1 MAKTGLF
8 GFGYINEGIF
18 YGKLGDLLGR
28 DVTAQDKQHIHH
40 FVQQELDRGCV
51 EYYTCDKQGG
61 IAVSRTAPQSAHE
74 IVAKAVSIGLTDNKG
89 QEILAYVCQHPGQK
103 WSAIYVGARPMVY
116 GILSAYHIGYLN
128 FKNFREANDFI
139 CAIHEVLL
147 PGEQWGF
154 PRSEENPA
162 LIRRCTRYQILESY
176 LRHTFS
182 KLMLEYNDK
191 NSDNYGK
198 IVFSQD
204 GKYCY
209 FNTGLLTKYAQD
221 LYLTGEV
228 HSLREDGIFTC
239 NNPRFVDSKIEL
251 VKHYGFAQRDID
263 PGPGMASFYRSVS
276 EIVYDPSITIDFTES
291 KLEHII
297 DDGIRRNRFPKKYTV
312 SQTGKP
318 IPPWSLAQMLNNAI
332 KISCMMAQRN
342 YKYVIPQYRPAGVEY
357 VGGKRIRYEG
367 QIQFLMPI
375 YLSADY
381 FSPPDFALVL
391 SRRDGFYVPET
402 ILLLPWAYNNA
413 RILCKP
419 DNSWLNPSTINPDD
433 LLLEDED
440 DEDETDE
447 QNEQN
452 EPEAPEAPAESPAA
466 PAPAEKPAPAPAPI
480 EKPETAAPQAPEAP
494 AEPEPTIGGTYTFIP
509 SERTSNQGI
518 RGRIVSTG
526 ALGTI
531 SRRRLGAR
539 TLEELL
545 GKPIAVRVEGRN
557 QLGNTYQLSLA
568 DAPETPQEAPAAPTA
583 PAAPAAPVAPAVPVP
598 PPAKAPEAAPRAP
611 EAAPAPSA
619 SPEAPADPWI
629 GRTLEMRFTGTTAA
643 KALKAESDEIKG
655 TISLKRL
662 FGHKAVEFH
671 GLHAKVRVLSPN
683 TCGDSYQCEF
693 AEPVEAILAR
703 REPAKAPAQP
713 AAEKPAE
720 KAPEKP
726 EKAEKSEKPRA
737 EKPARAPR
745 AAQSSWAWADP
756 ANFFTQRPTVVEN
769 FRDLA
774 VGQRYNA
781 TVRDLVPYGAFVD
794 IGYTEGNVL
803 LHKSQI
809 LEGVTLS
816 VGDVLTVWI
825 YALDT
830 QNKKIQVTMHRPD

>member
-18 YGKLGDLLGR
+18 YGKLSDLLGR
-28 DVTAQDKQHIHH
+28 DVTAQDKQHVHH
-40 FVQQELDRGCV
+40 FVQQELDRGCI

-61 IAVSRTAPQSAHE
+61 IAVSKAAPQSTRE
-74 IVAKAVSIGLTDNKG
+74 IVAKAVSIGLTDTKG

-103 WSAIYVGARPMVY
+103 WSAVYVGARPTVY

-139 CAIHEVLL
+139 CGIHEVLL

-204 GKYCY
+204 KKYCY

-228 HSLREDGIFTC
+228 HALREDGIFTC

-357 VGGKRIRYEG
+357 VGGKRVRYEG

-419 DNSWLNPSTINPDD
+419 DNSWLNPSSINPDD
-433 LLLEDED
+433 LLLDEEDED
-440 DEDETDE
+440 GEDEGE
-447 QNEQN
+447 ERAA
-452 EPEAPEAPAESPAA
+452 EEAAPEAPAAQTPEAPAA
-466 PAPAEKPAPAPAPI
+466 PA
-480 EKPETAAPQAPEAP
+480 EAP
-494 AEPEPTIGGTYTFIP
+494 AQPAKPQAAPEQAEPTIGQTYTFIP
-509 SERTSNQGI
+509 SGRTANQGI

-557 QLGNTYQLSLA
+557 QLGNTYQLSFA
-568 DAPETPQEAPAAPTA
+568 EPDAEAPAAA
-583 PAAPAAPVAPAVPVP
+583 PAEAPAQPSQAPQVSQAAQAVQ
-598 PPAKAPEAAPRAP
+598 
-611 EAAPAPSA
+611 EAAPAPGA
-619 SPEAPADPWI
+619 EEEANDPWV
-629 GRTLEMRFTGTTAA
+629 GKTLEMRFTGTTAA

-662 FGHKAVEFH
+662 SGHKAQEFH
-671 GLHAKVRVLSPN
+671 GLRAQVRVISPN
-683 TCGDSYQCEF
+683 TCGGSYQCEL
-693 AEPVEAILAR
+693 AEPAEAILAR
-703 REPAKAPAQP
+703 REEAKPAAQAADAPAR
-713 AAEKPAE
+713 AEKPA
-720 KAPEKP
+720 KLEKP
-726 EKAEKSEKPRA
+726 ERPEKAAKP

-745 AAQSSWAWADP
+745 AARSSWAWADP
-756 ANFFTQRPTVVEN
+756 ANIFTQRPTVVEN

-794 IGYTEGNVL
+794 IGYAEGNVL

-809 LEGVTLS
+809 LEGTTLS
-816 VGDVLTVWI
+816 SGDVLTVWI
-825 YALDT
+825 HALDA
-830 QNKKIQVTMHRPD
+830 QNKKVQVTMHRPD

>member
-28 DVTAQDKQHIHH
+28 DVTAQDKQHVHH
-40 FVQQELDRGCV
+40 FVQQELDRGCI

-61 IAVSRTAPQSAHE
+61 IAVSKAAPQSTRE
-74 IVAKAVSIGLTDNKG
+74 IVAKAVSIGLTDTKG

-103 WSAIYVGARPMVY
+103 WSAVYVGARPTVY

-139 CAIHEVLL
+139 CGIHEVLL

-204 GKYCY
+204 RKYCY

-228 HSLREDGIFTC
+228 HALREDGIFTC

-357 VGGKRIRYEG
+357 VGGKRVRYEG

-419 DNSWLNPSTINPDD
+419 DNSWLNPSSINPDD
-433 LLLEDED
+433 LLLDEEDED
-440 DEDETDE
+440 GEDEGE
-447 QNEQN
+447 ERAA
-452 EPEAPEAPAESPAA
+452 EEAAPEAPAAQ
-466 PAPAEKPAPAPAPI
+466 
-480 EKPETAAPQAPEAP
+480 TPEAP
-494 AEPEPTIGGTYTFIP
+494 AASVAPVQPAKPQAAPEQAEPTIGQTYTFIP
-509 SERTSNQGI
+509 SGRTANQGI

-557 QLGNTYQLSLA
+557 QLGNTYQLSFA
-568 DAPETPQEAPAAPTA
+568 EPDAESPAAAPAEAPAAA
-583 PAAPAAPVAPAVPVP
+583 PAEAPAQPSQAPQTPQTSQ
-598 PPAKAPEAAPRAP
+598 AAQ
-611 EAAPAPSA
+611 EAAPAPGA
-619 SPEAPADPWI
+619 EEEANDPWV
-629 GRTLEMRFTGTTAA
+629 GKTLEMRFTGTTAA

-662 FGHKAVEFH
+662 SGHKAQEFH
-671 GLHAKVRVLSPN
+671 GLRAQVRVLSPN
-683 TCGDSYQCEF
+683 TCGGSYQCEL
-693 AEPVEAILAR
+693 AEPAEAILAR
-703 REPAKAPAQP
+703 REEAKPAAQAADAPAR
-713 AAEKPAE
+713 AEKPA
-720 KAPEKP
+720 KPEKP
-726 EKAEKSEKPRA
+726 ERPEKAAKP

-745 AAQSSWAWADP
+745 AARSSWAWADP
-756 ANFFTQRPTVVEN
+756 ANIFTQRPTVVEN

-794 IGYTEGNVL
+794 IGYAEGNVL

-809 LEGVTLS
+809 LEGTTLS
-816 VGDVLTVWI
+816 GGDVLTVWI
-825 YALDT
+825 HALDA
-830 QNKKIQVTMHRPD
+830 QNKKVQVTMHRPD

>member
-28 DVTAQDKQHIHH
+28 DVTAQDKQHVHH
-40 FVQQELDRGCV
+40 FVQQELDRGCI

-61 IAVSRTAPQSAHE
+61 IAVSKAAPQSTRE
-74 IVAKAVSIGLTDNKG
+74 IVAKAVSIGLTDTKG

-103 WSAIYVGARPMVY
+103 WSAVYVGARPTVY

-139 CAIHEVLL
+139 CGIHEVLL

-204 GKYCY
+204 KKYCY

-228 HSLREDGIFTC
+228 HALREDGIFTC

-357 VGGKRIRYEG
+357 VGGKRVRYEG

-419 DNSWLNPSTINPDD
+419 DNSWLNPSSINPDD
-433 LLLEDED
+433 LLLDEEDED
-440 DEDETDE
+440 GEDEGE
-447 QNEQN
+447 ERAA
-452 EPEAPEAPAESPAA
+452 EEAAPEAPAAQTPEAPAA
-466 PAPAEKPAPAPAPI
+466 PAAPAASVAPVQPA
-480 EKPETAAPQAPEAP
+480 KPQAAPEQA
-494 AEPEPTIGGTYTFIP
+494 EPTIGQTYTFIP
-509 SERTSNQGI
+509 SGRTANQGI

-557 QLGNTYQLSLA
+557 QLGNTYQLSFA
-568 DAPETPQEAPAAPTA
+568 EPDAESPAAAPAEAPAAA
-583 PAAPAAPVAPAVPVP
+583 PAEAPAQPSQAPQVSQTPQ
-598 PPAKAPEAAPRAP
+598 AAQ
-611 EAAPAPSA
+611 EAAPAPGA
-619 SPEAPADPWI
+619 EEEANDPWV
-629 GRTLEMRFTGTTAA
+629 GKTLEMRFTGTTAA

-662 FGHKAVEFH
+662 SGHKAQEFH
-671 GLHAKVRVLSPN
+671 GLRAQVRVLSPN
-683 TCGDSYQCEF
+683 TCGGSYQCEL
-693 AEPVEAILAR
+693 AEPAEAILAR
-703 REPAKAPAQP
+703 REDAKPAAQAADAPAR
-713 AAEKPAE
+713 AEKPA
-720 KAPEKP
+720 KPEKP
-726 EKAEKSEKPRA
+726 ERPEKAAKP

-745 AAQSSWAWADP
+745 AARSSWAWADP
-756 ANFFTQRPTVVEN
+756 ANIFTQRPTVVEN

-794 IGYTEGNVL
+794 IGYAEGNVL

-809 LEGVTLS
+809 LEGTTLS
-816 VGDVLTVWI
+816 GGDVLTVWI
-825 YALDT
+825 HALDA
-830 QNKKIQVTMHRPD
+830 QNKKVQVTMHRPD

>member
-28 DVTAQDKQHIHH
+28 DVTAQDKQHVHH
-40 FVQQELDRGCV
+40 FVQQELDRGCI

-61 IAVSRTAPQSAHE
+61 IAVSKAAPQSTRE
-74 IVAKAVSIGLTDNKG
+74 IVAKAVSIGLTDTKG

-103 WSAIYVGARPMVY
+103 WSAVYVGARPTVY

-139 CAIHEVLL
+139 CGIHEVLL

-204 GKYCY
+204 KKYCY

-228 HSLREDGIFTC
+228 HALREDGIFTC

-357 VGGKRIRYEG
+357 VGGKRVRYEG

-419 DNSWLNPSTINPDD
+419 DNSWLNPSSINPDD
-433 LLLEDED
+433 LLLDEEDED
-440 DEDETDE
+440 GEDEGE
-447 QNEQN
+447 ERAA
-452 EPEAPEAPAESPAA
+452 EEAAPEAPAAQ
-466 PAPAEKPAPAPAPI
+466 
-480 EKPETAAPQAPEAP
+480 TPEAP
-494 AEPEPTIGGTYTFIP
+494 AASVAPVQPAKPQAAPEQAEPTIGQTYTFIP
-509 SERTSNQGI
+509 SGRTANQGI

-557 QLGNTYQLSLA
+557 QLGNTYQLSFA
-568 DAPETPQEAPAAPTA
+568 EPDAEASSAAPAEAPAAA
-583 PAAPAAPVAPAVPVP
+583 PAEAPAQPSQAPQVSQTSQ
-598 PPAKAPEAAPRAP
+598 AAQ
-611 EAAPAPSA
+611 EAAPAPGA
-619 SPEAPADPWI
+619 EEAANDPWV
-629 GRTLEMRFTGTTAA
+629 GKTLEMRFTGTTAA

-662 FGHKAVEFH
+662 SGHKAQEFH
-671 GLHAKVRVLSPN
+671 GLRAQVRVLSPN
-683 TCGDSYQCEF
+683 TCGGSYQCEL
-693 AEPVEAILAR
+693 AEPAEAILAR
-703 REPAKAPAQP
+703 REEAKPAAQAADAPAR
-713 AAEKPAE
+713 AEKPA
-720 KAPEKP
+720 KPEKP
-726 EKAEKSEKPRA
+726 ERPEKAAKP

-745 AAQSSWAWADP
+745 AARSSWAWADP
-756 ANFFTQRPTVVEN
+756 ANIFTQRPTVVEN

-794 IGYTEGNVL
+794 IGYAEGNVL

-809 LEGVTLS
+809 LEGTTLS
-816 VGDVLTVWI
+816 GGDVLTVWI
-825 YALDT
+825 HALDA
-830 QNKKIQVTMHRPD
+830 QNKKVQVTMHRPD

>member
-28 DVTAQDKQHIHH
+28 DVTAQDKQHVHH
-40 FVQQELDRGCV
+40 FVQQELDRGCI

-61 IAVSRTAPQSAHE
+61 IAVSKAAPQSTRE
-74 IVAKAVSIGLTDNKG
+74 IVAKAVSIGLTDTKG

-103 WSAIYVGARPMVY
+103 WSAVYVGARPTVY

-139 CAIHEVLL
+139 CGIHEVLL

-204 GKYCY
+204 RKYCY

-228 HSLREDGIFTC
+228 HALREDGIFTC

-357 VGGKRIRYEG
+357 VGGKRVRYEG

-419 DNSWLNPSTINPDD
+419 DNSWLNPSSINPDD
-433 LLLEDED
+433 LLLDEEDED
-440 DEDETDE
+440 GEDEGE
-447 QNEQN
+447 ERAA
-452 EPEAPEAPAESPAA
+452 EEAAPEAPAAQ
-466 PAPAEKPAPAPAPI
+466 
-480 EKPETAAPQAPEAP
+480 TPEAP
-494 AEPEPTIGGTYTFIP
+494 AASVAPVQPAKPQAAPEQAEPTIGQTYTFIP
-509 SERTSNQGI
+509 SGRTANQGI

-557 QLGNTYQLSLA
+557 QLGNTYQLSFA
-568 DAPETPQEAPAAPTA
+568 EPDAESPAAAPAEAPAAA
-583 PAAPAAPVAPAVPVP
+583 PA
-598 PPAKAPEAAPRAP
+598 
-611 EAAPAPSA
+611 
-619 SPEAPADPWI
+619 EAPAQPSQAPLVPQAVQEASPAPGAEEEANDPWV
-629 GRTLEMRFTGTTAA
+629 GKTLEMRFTGTTAA

-662 FGHKAVEFH
+662 SGHKAQEFH
-671 GLHAKVRVLSPN
+671 GLRAQVRVLSPN
-683 TCGDSYQCEF
+683 TCGGSYQCEL
-693 AEPVEAILAR
+693 AEPAEAILAR
-703 REPAKAPAQP
+703 REEAKPAAQAADAPSR
-713 AAEKPAE
+713 AEKPA
-720 KAPEKP
+720 KPEKP
-726 EKAEKSEKPRA
+726 ERPEKAAKP

-745 AAQSSWAWADP
+745 AARSSWAWADP
-756 ANFFTQRPTVVEN
+756 ANIFTQRPTVVEN

-794 IGYTEGNVL
+794 IGYAEGNVL

-809 LEGVTLS
+809 LEGTTLS
-816 VGDVLTVWI
+816 GGDVLTVWI
-825 YALDT
+825 HALDA
-830 QNKKIQVTMHRPD
+830 QNKKVQVTMHRPD

>member
-28 DVTAQDKQHIHH
+28 DVTAQDKQHVHH
-40 FVQQELDRGCV
+40 FVQQELDRGCI

-61 IAVSRTAPQSAHE
+61 IAVSKAAPQSTRE
-74 IVAKAVSIGLTDNKG
+74 IVAKAVSIGLTDTKG

-103 WSAIYVGARPMVY
+103 WSAVYVGARPTVY
-116 GILSAYHIGYLN
+116 GILSSYHIGYLN

-139 CAIHEVLL
+139 CGIHEVLL

-204 GKYCY
+204 KKYCY

-228 HSLREDGIFTC
+228 HALREDGIFTC

-357 VGGKRIRYEG
+357 VGGKRVRYEG

-419 DNSWLNPSTINPDD
+419 DNSWLNPSSINPDD
-433 LLLEDED
+433 LLLDEEDED
-440 DEDETDE
+440 GEDEGE
-447 QNEQN
+447 ERAA
-452 EPEAPEAPAESPAA
+452 EEAAPEAPAAPAAVLPAALAAPAA
-466 PAPAEKPAPAPAPI
+466 PA
-480 EKPETAAPQAPEAP
+480 EAP
-494 AEPEPTIGGTYTFIP
+494 AEPAKPQDAPEQAEPTIGQTYTFIP
-509 SERTSNQGI
+509 SGRTANQGI

-557 QLGNTYQLSLA
+557 QLGNTYQLSFA
-568 DAPETPQEAPAAPTA
+568 EPDAESPAAAPAEAPAAA
-583 PAAPAAPVAPAVPVP
+583 PAEAPAQVSQTSQ
-598 PPAKAPEAAPRAP
+598 AAQ
-611 EAAPAPSA
+611 EAAPAPGA
-619 SPEAPADPWI
+619 EEEANDPWV
-629 GRTLEMRFTGTTAA
+629 GKTLEMRFTGTTAA

-662 FGHKAVEFH
+662 SGHKAQEFH
-671 GLHAKVRVLSPN
+671 GLRAQVRVLSPN
-683 TCGDSYQCEF
+683 TCGGSYQCEL
-693 AEPVEAILAR
+693 AEPAEAILAR
-703 REPAKAPAQP
+703 REEAKPAAQAADAPAR
-713 AAEKPAE
+713 AEKPA
-720 KAPEKP
+720 KPEKP
-726 EKAEKSEKPRA
+726 ERPEKAAKP

-745 AAQSSWAWADP
+745 AARSSWAWADP
-756 ANFFTQRPTVVEN
+756 ANIFTQRPTVVEN

-794 IGYTEGNVL
+794 IGYAEGNVL

-809 LEGVTLS
+809 LEGTTLS
-816 VGDVLTVWI
+816 GGDVLTVWI
-825 YALDT
+825 HALDA
-830 QNKKIQVTMHRPD
+830 QNKKVQVTMHRPD

>member
-28 DVTAQDKQHIHH
+28 DVTAQDKQHVHH
-40 FVQQELDRGCV
+40 FVQQELDRGCI

-61 IAVSRTAPQSAHE
+61 IAVSKAAPQSTRE
-74 IVAKAVSIGLTDNKG
+74 IVAKAVSIGLTDTKG

-103 WSAIYVGARPMVY
+103 WSAVYVGARPTVY
-116 GILSAYHIGYLN
+116 GILSSYHIGYLN

-139 CAIHEVLL
+139 CGIHEVLL

-204 GKYCY
+204 KKYCY

-228 HSLREDGIFTC
+228 HALREDGIFTC

-357 VGGKRIRYEG
+357 VGGKRVRYEG

-419 DNSWLNPSTINPDD
+419 DNSWLNPSSINPDD
-433 LLLEDED
+433 LLLDEEDED
-440 DEDETDE
+440 GEDEGE
-447 QNEQN
+447 ERAA
-452 EPEAPEAPAESPAA
+452 EEAAPEAPAAQTPEAPAA
-466 PAPAEKPAPAPAPI
+466 PAAPAASVAPVQPA
-480 EKPETAAPQAPEAP
+480 KPQAAPEQA
-494 AEPEPTIGGTYTFIP
+494 EPTIGQTYTFIP
-509 SERTSNQGI
+509 SGRTANQGI

-557 QLGNTYQLSLA
+557 QLGNTYQLSFA
-568 DAPETPQEAPAAPTA
+568 EPDAESPAAAPAEAPAAA
-583 PAAPAAPVAPAVPVP
+583 PAEAPAQPSQAPQVSQTSQ
-598 PPAKAPEAAPRAP
+598 AAQ
-611 EAAPAPSA
+611 EAAPAPGA
-619 SPEAPADPWI
+619 EEAANDPWV
-629 GRTLEMRFTGTTAA
+629 GKTLEMRFTGTTAA

-662 FGHKAVEFH
+662 SGHKAQEFH
-671 GLHAKVRVLSPN
+671 GLRAQVRVLSPN
-683 TCGDSYQCEF
+683 TCGGSYQCEL
-693 AEPVEAILAR
+693 AEPAEAILAR
-703 REPAKAPAQP
+703 REEAKPAAQAADTPAR
-713 AAEKPAE
+713 AEKPA
-720 KAPEKP
+720 KPEKP
-726 EKAEKSEKPRA
+726 ERPEKAAKP

-745 AAQSSWAWADP
+745 AARSSWAWADP
-756 ANFFTQRPTVVEN
+756 ANIFTQRPTVVEN

-794 IGYTEGNVL
+794 IGYAEGNVL

-809 LEGVTLS
+809 LEGTTLS
-816 VGDVLTVWI
+816 GGDVLTVWI
-825 YALDT
+825 HALDA
-830 QNKKIQVTMHRPD
+830 QNKKVQVTMHRPD

>member
-28 DVTAQDKQHIHH
+28 DVTAQDKQHVHH
-40 FVQQELDRGCV
+40 FVQQELDRGCI

-61 IAVSRTAPQSAHE
+61 IAVSKAAPQSTRE
-74 IVAKAVSIGLTDNKG
+74 IVAKAVSIGLTDTKG

-103 WSAIYVGARPMVY
+103 WSAVYVGARPTVY
-116 GILSAYHIGYLN
+116 GILSSYHIGYLN

-139 CAIHEVLL
+139 CGIHEVLL

-204 GKYCY
+204 RKYCY

-228 HSLREDGIFTC
+228 HALREDGIFTC

-357 VGGKRIRYEG
+357 VGGKRVRYEG

-419 DNSWLNPSTINPDD
+419 DNSWLNPSSINPDD
-433 LLLEDED
+433 LLLDEEDED
-440 DEDETDE
+440 GEDEGE
-447 QNEQN
+447 ERAA
-452 EPEAPEAPAESPAA
+452 EEAPEEAPAAQTPEAPAALAAPAA
-466 PAPAEKPAPAPAPI
+466 PVAPVAPVQPAKPQ
-480 EKPETAAPQAPEAP
+480 AAPEQA
-494 AEPEPTIGGTYTFIP
+494 EPTIGQTYTFIP
-509 SERTSNQGI
+509 SGRTANQGI

-557 QLGNTYQLSLA
+557 QLGNTYQLSFA
-568 DAPETPQEAPAAPTA
+568 EPDAESPAAAPAEAPAAA
-583 PAAPAAPVAPAVPVP
+583 PAEAPAQPSQAPQTPQTPQAVQ
-598 PPAKAPEAAPRAP
+598 
-611 EAAPAPSA
+611 EAAPAPGTEEEA
-619 SPEAPADPWI
+619 SDPWV
-629 GRTLEMRFTGTTAA
+629 GKTLEMRFTGTTAA

-662 FGHKAVEFH
+662 SGHKAQEFH
-671 GLHAKVRVLSPN
+671 GLRAQVRVLSPN
-683 TCGDSYQCEF
+683 TCGGSYQCEL
-693 AEPVEAILAR
+693 AEPAEAILAR
-703 REPAKAPAQP
+703 REEAKPAAQAADAPAR
-713 AAEKPAE
+713 AEKPA
-720 KAPEKP
+720 KPEKP
-726 EKAEKSEKPRA
+726 ERPEKAAKP

-745 AAQSSWAWADP
+745 AARSSWAWADP
-756 ANFFTQRPTVVEN
+756 ANIFTQRPTVVEN

-794 IGYTEGNVL
+794 IGYAEGNVL

-809 LEGVTLS
+809 LEGTTLS
-816 VGDVLTVWI
+816 SGDVLTVWI
-825 YALDT
+825 HALDV
-830 QNKKIQVTMHRPD
+830 QNKKVQVTMHRPD

>member
-28 DVTAQDKQHIHH
+28 DVTAQDKQHVHH
-40 FVQQELDRGCV
+40 FVQQELDRGCI

-61 IAVSRTAPQSAHE
+61 IAVSKAAPQSTRE
-74 IVAKAVSIGLTDNKG
+74 IVAKAVSIGLTDTKG

-103 WSAIYVGARPMVY
+103 WSAVYVGARPTVY

-139 CAIHEVLL
+139 CGIHEVLL

-204 GKYCY
+204 KKYCY

-228 HSLREDGIFTC
+228 HALREDGIFTC

-357 VGGKRIRYEG
+357 VGGKRVRYEG

-419 DNSWLNPSTINPDD
+419 DNSWLNPSSINPDD
-433 LLLEDED
+433 LLLDEEDED
-440 DEDETDE
+440 GEDEGE
-447 QNEQN
+447 ERAA
-452 EPEAPEAPAESPAA
+452 EEAAPEAPAAQTPEAPAA
-466 PAPAEKPAPAPAPI
+466 PA
-480 EKPETAAPQAPEAP
+480 EAP
-494 AEPEPTIGGTYTFIP
+494 AEPAKPQAAPEQAEPTIGQTYTFIP
-509 SERTSNQGI
+509 SGRTANQGI

-557 QLGNTYQLSLA
+557 QLGNTYQLSFA
-568 DAPETPQEAPAAPTA
+568 EPDAESPAAAPAEAPAAA
-583 PAAPAAPVAPAVPVP
+583 PA
-598 PPAKAPEAAPRAP
+598 
-611 EAAPAPSA
+611 
-619 SPEAPADPWI
+619 EAPAQPSQAPQTPQTSQAPQAAQAVREASPAPGAEEEASDPWV
-629 GRTLEMRFTGTTAA
+629 GKTLEMRFTGTTAA

-662 FGHKAVEFH
+662 SGHKAQEFH
-671 GLHAKVRVLSPN
+671 GLRAQVHVLSPN
-683 TCGDSYQCEF
+683 TCGGSYQCEL
-693 AEPVEAILAR
+693 AEPAEAILAR
-703 REPAKAPAQP
+703 REEAKPAAQAADAPAR
-713 AAEKPAE
+713 AEKPA
-720 KAPEKP
+720 KPEKP
-726 EKAEKSEKPRA
+726 ERPEKAAKP

-745 AAQSSWAWADP
+745 AARSSWAWADP
-756 ANFFTQRPTVVEN
+756 ANIFTQRPTVVEN

-794 IGYTEGNVL
+794 IGYAEGNVL

-809 LEGVTLS
+809 LEGTTLS
-816 VGDVLTVWI
+816 GGDVLTVWI
-825 YALDT
+825 HALDT
-830 QNKKIQVTMHRPD
+830 QNKKVQVTMHRPD

>member
-28 DVTAQDKQHIHH
+28 DVTAQDKQHVHH
-40 FVQQELDRGCV
+40 FVQQELDRGCI

-61 IAVSRTAPQSAHE
+61 IAVSKAAPQSTRE
-74 IVAKAVSIGLTDNKG
+74 IVAKAVSIGLTDTKG

-103 WSAIYVGARPMVY
+103 WSAVYVGARPTVY

-139 CAIHEVLL
+139 CGIHEVLL

-204 GKYCY
+204 KKYCY

-228 HSLREDGIFTC
+228 HALREDGIFTC

-357 VGGKRIRYEG
+357 VGGKRVRYEG

-419 DNSWLNPSTINPDD
+419 DNSWLNPSSINPDD
-433 LLLEDED
+433 LLLDEEDED
-440 DEDETDE
+440 GEDEE
-447 QNEQN
+447 RAAE
-452 EPEAPEAPAESPAA
+452 EAAPEAPAAQTPEAPAA
-466 PAPAEKPAPAPAPI
+466 PAQPAKPQ
-480 EKPETAAPQAPEAP
+480 AAPEQA
-494 AEPEPTIGGTYTFIP
+494 EPTIGQTYTFIP
-509 SERTSNQGI
+509 SGRTANQGI

-557 QLGNTYQLSLA
+557 QLGNTYQLSFA
-568 DAPETPQEAPAAPTA
+568 EPDAEASAAAPAEAPAAA
-583 PAAPAAPVAPAVPVP
+583 PAEAPAQPSQAPQTPQTSQ
-598 PPAKAPEAAPRAP
+598 AAQ
-611 EAAPAPSA
+611 EAAPAPGAEEEA
-619 SPEAPADPWI
+619 SDPWV
-629 GRTLEMRFTGTTAA
+629 GKTLEMRFTGTTAA

-662 FGHKAVEFH
+662 SGHKAQEFH
-671 GLHAKVRVLSPN
+671 GLRAQVRVLSPN
-683 TCGDSYQCEF
+683 TCGGSYQCEL
-693 AEPVEAILAR
+693 AEPAEAILAR
-703 REPAKAPAQP
+703 REEAKPAAQAADAPAR
-713 AAEKPAE
+713 AEKPA
-720 KAPEKP
+720 KPEKP
-726 EKAEKSEKPRA
+726 ERPEKAAKP

-745 AAQSSWAWADP
+745 AARSSWAWADP
-756 ANFFTQRPTVVEN
+756 ANIFTQRPTVVEN

-794 IGYTEGNVL
+794 IGYAEGNVL

-809 LEGVTLS
+809 LEGTTLS
-816 VGDVLTVWI
+816 GGDVLTVWI
-825 YALDT
+825 HALDA
-830 QNKKIQVTMHRPD
+830 QNKKVQVTMHRPD

>member
-28 DVTAQDKQHIHH
+28 DVTAQDKQHVHH
-40 FVQQELDRGCV
+40 FVQQELDRGCI

-61 IAVSRTAPQSAHE
+61 IAVSKAAPQSTRE
-74 IVAKAVSIGLTDNKG
+74 IVAKAVSIGLTDTKG

-103 WSAIYVGARPMVY
+103 WSAVYVGARPTVY

-139 CAIHEVLL
+139 CGIHEVLL

-204 GKYCY
+204 KKYCY

-228 HSLREDGIFTC
+228 HALREDGIFTC

-357 VGGKRIRYEG
+357 VGGKRVRYEG

-419 DNSWLNPSTINPDD
+419 DNSWLNPSSINPDD
-433 LLLEDED
+433 LLLDEEDED
-440 DEDETDE
+440 GEDEERAAEDA
-447 QNEQN
+447 
-452 EPEAPEAPAESPAA
+452 PEEAPAAQAPETPAA
-466 PAPAEKPAPAPAPI
+466 PAALAAPAASVAPVQPA
-480 EKPETAAPQAPEAP
+480 KPQAAPEQA
-494 AEPEPTIGGTYTFIP
+494 EPTIGQTYTFIP
-509 SERTSNQGI
+509 SGRTANQGI

-557 QLGNTYQLSLA
+557 QLGNTYQLSFA
-568 DAPETPQEAPAAPTA
+568 EPDAESPAAAPAEAPAAA
-583 PAAPAAPVAPAVPVP
+583 PAEAPAMPSQAPQTPQTSQ
-598 PPAKAPEAAPRAP
+598 AAQ
-611 EAAPAPSA
+611 EAAPAPGA
-619 SPEAPADPWI
+619 EEEANDPWV
-629 GRTLEMRFTGTTAA
+629 GKTLEMRFTGTTAA

-662 FGHKAVEFH
+662 SGHKAQEFH
-671 GLHAKVRVLSPN
+671 GLRAQVRVLSPN
-683 TCGDSYQCEF
+683 TCGGSYQCEL
-693 AEPVEAILAR
+693 AEPAEAILAR
-703 REPAKAPAQP
+703 REEAKPAAQAADAPAR
-713 AAEKPAE
+713 AEKPA
-720 KAPEKP
+720 KPEKP
-726 EKAEKSEKPRA
+726 ERPEKAAKP

-745 AAQSSWAWADP
+745 AARSSWAWADP
-756 ANFFTQRPTVVEN
+756 ANIFTQRPTVVEN

-794 IGYTEGNVL
+794 IGYAEGNVL

-809 LEGVTLS
+809 LEGTTLS
-816 VGDVLTVWI
+816 GGDVLTVWI
-825 YALDT
+825 HALDA
-830 QNKKIQVTMHRPD
+830 QNKKVQVTMHRPD

>member
-28 DVTAQDKQHIHH
+28 DVTAQDKQHVHH
-40 FVQQELDRGCV
+40 FVQQELDRGCI

-61 IAVSRTAPQSAHE
+61 IAVSKAAPQSTRE
-74 IVAKAVSIGLTDNKG
+74 IVAKAVSIGLTDTKG

-103 WSAIYVGARPMVY
+103 WSAVYVGARPTVY

-139 CAIHEVLL
+139 CGIHEVLL

-204 GKYCY
+204 RKYCY

-228 HSLREDGIFTC
+228 HALREDGIFTC

-357 VGGKRIRYEG
+357 VGGKRVRYEG

-419 DNSWLNPSTINPDD
+419 DNSWLNPSSINPDD
-433 LLLEDED
+433 LLLDEEDED
-440 DEDETDE
+440 GEDEGE
-447 QNEQN
+447 ERAA
-452 EPEAPEAPAESPAA
+452 EEAAPEAPAAQ
-466 PAPAEKPAPAPAPI
+466 
-480 EKPETAAPQAPEAP
+480 TPEAP
-494 AEPEPTIGGTYTFIP
+494 AAPVQPAKPQAAPEQAEPTIGQTYTFIP
-509 SERTSNQGI
+509 SGRTANQGI

-557 QLGNTYQLSLA
+557 QLGNTYQLSFA
-568 DAPETPQEAPAAPTA
+568 EPDAEASAESPVETPAEAPAKPSQT
-583 PAAPAAPVAPAVPVP
+583 PQVSQTPQAAQ
-598 PPAKAPEAAPRAP
+598 
-611 EAAPAPSA
+611 EAAPAPGA
-619 SPEAPADPWI
+619 EEEEEANDPWV
-629 GRTLEMRFTGTTAA
+629 GKTLEMRFTGTTAA

-662 FGHKAVEFH
+662 SGHKAQEFH
-671 GLHAKVRVLSPN
+671 GLRAQVRVLSPN
-683 TCGDSYQCEF
+683 TCGGSYQCEL
-693 AEPVEAILAR
+693 AEPAEAILAR
-703 REPAKAPAQP
+703 REEAKPAAQAADAPAR
-713 AAEKPAE
+713 AEKPA
-720 KAPEKP
+720 KPEKP
-726 EKAEKSEKPRA
+726 ERPEKAAKP

-745 AAQSSWAWADP
+745 AARSSWAWADP
-756 ANFFTQRPTVVEN
+756 ANIFTQRPTVVEN

-794 IGYTEGNVL
+794 IGYAEGNVL

-809 LEGVTLS
+809 LEGTTLS
-816 VGDVLTVWI
+816 GGDVLTVWI
-825 YALDT
+825 HALDA
-830 QNKKIQVTMHRPD
+830 QNKKVQVTMHRPD

>member
-1 MAKTGLF
+1 MYGKTGLF

-28 DVTAQDKQHIHH
+28 DVTAQDKQHVHH
-40 FVQQELDRGCV
+40 FVQQELDRGCI

-61 IAVSRTAPQSAHE
+61 IAVSKAAPQSTRE
-74 IVAKAVSIGLTDNKG
+74 IVTKAVSIGLTDTKG

-103 WSAIYVGARPMVY
+103 WSAVYVGARPTVY

-139 CAIHEVLL
+139 CGIHEVLL

-204 GKYCY
+204 KKYCY

-228 HSLREDGIFTC
+228 HALREDGIFTC

-318 IPPWSLAQMLNNAI
+318 IPPWSQAQMLNNAI

-357 VGGKRIRYEG
+357 VGGKRVRYEG

-419 DNSWLNPSTINPDD
+419 DNSWLNPSSINPDD
-433 LLLEDED
+433 LLLDEEDED
-440 DEDETDE
+440 GEDEGE
-447 QNEQN
+447 
-452 EPEAPEAPAESPAA
+452 
-466 PAPAEKPAPAPAPI
+466 
-480 EKPETAAPQAPEAP
+480 
-494 AEPEPTIGGTYTFIP
+494 
-509 SERTSNQGI
+509 ER
-518 RGRIVSTG
+518 
-526 ALGTI
+526 
-531 SRRRLGAR
+531 
-539 TLEELL
+539 
-545 GKPIAVRVEGRN
+545 
-557 QLGNTYQLSLA
+557 
-568 DAPETPQEAPAAPTA
+568 
-583 PAAPAAPVAPAVPVP
+583 
-598 PPAKAPEAAPRAP
+598 
-611 EAAPAPSA
+611 
-619 SPEAPADPWI
+619 
-629 GRTLEMRFTGTTAA
+629 
-643 KALKAESDEIKG
+643 
-655 TISLKRL
+655 
-662 FGHKAVEFH
+662 
-671 GLHAKVRVLSPN
+671 
-683 TCGDSYQCEF
+683 
-693 AEPVEAILAR
+693 
-703 REPAKAPAQP
+703 
-713 AAEKPAE
+713 AAE
-720 KAPEKP
+720 
-726 EKAEKSEKPRA
+726 
-737 EKPARAPR
+737 
-745 AAQSSWAWADP
+745 
-756 ANFFTQRPTVVEN
+756 
-769 FRDLA
+769 
-774 VGQRYNA
+774 
-781 TVRDLVPYGAFVD
+781 
-794 IGYTEGNVL
+794 
-803 LHKSQI
+803 
-809 LEGVTLS
+809 
-816 VGDVLTVWI
+816 
-825 YALDT
+825 
-830 QNKKIQVTMHRPD
+830 

>member
-28 DVTAQDKQHIHH
+28 DVTAQDKQHVHH
-40 FVQQELDRGCV
+40 FVQQELDRGCI

-61 IAVSRTAPQSAHE
+61 IAVSKAAPQSTRE
-74 IVAKAVSIGLTDNKG
+74 IVAKAVSIGLTDTKG

-103 WSAIYVGARPMVY
+103 WSAVYVGARPTVY

-139 CAIHEVLL
+139 CGIHEVLL

-204 GKYCY
+204 KKYCY

-228 HSLREDGIFTC
+228 HALREDGIFTC

-357 VGGKRIRYEG
+357 VGGKRVRYEG

-419 DNSWLNPSTINPDD
+419 DNSWLNPSSINPDD
-433 LLLEDED
+433 LLLDEEDED
-440 DEDETDE
+440 GEDEGE
-447 QNEQN
+447 ERAA
-452 EPEAPEAPAESPAA
+452 EEAAPEAPAAQTPEAPAALAAPAA
-466 PAPAEKPAPAPAPI
+466 PAK
-480 EKPETAAPQAPEAP
+480 AP
-494 AEPEPTIGGTYTFIP
+494 AEPAKPQAAPEQAEPTIGQTYTFIP
-509 SERTSNQGI
+509 SGRTANQGI

-557 QLGNTYQLSLA
+557 QLGNTYQLSFA
-568 DAPETPQEAPAAPTA
+568 EPDAESPAAAPAEAPAAA
-583 PAAPAAPVAPAVPVP
+583 PAEAPAQPSQTPQVSQ
-598 PPAKAPEAAPRAP
+598 AAQ
-611 EAAPAPSA
+611 EAAPAPGA
-619 SPEAPADPWI
+619 EEEANDPWV
-629 GRTLEMRFTGTTAA
+629 GKTLEMRFTGTTAA

-662 FGHKAVEFH
+662 SGHKAQEFH
-671 GLHAKVRVLSPN
+671 GLRAQVRVLSPN
-683 TCGDSYQCEF
+683 TCGGSYQCEL
-693 AEPVEAILAR
+693 AEPAEAILAR
-703 REPAKAPAQP
+703 REEAKPAAQAADAPAR
-713 AAEKPAE
+713 AEKPA
-720 KAPEKP
+720 KPEKP
-726 EKAEKSEKPRA
+726 ERPEKAAKP

-745 AAQSSWAWADP
+745 AARSSWAWADP
-756 ANFFTQRPTVVEN
+756 ANIFTQRPTVVEN

-794 IGYTEGNVL
+794 IGYAEGNVL
-803 LHKSQI
+803 LHTSQI
-809 LEGVTLS
+809 LEGTTLS
-816 VGDVLTVWI
+816 SGDVLTVWI
-825 YALDT
+825 HALDA
-830 QNKKIQVTMHRPD
+830 QNKKVQVTMHRPD

>member
-28 DVTAQDKQHIHH
+28 DVTAQDKQHVHH
-40 FVQQELDRGCV
+40 FVQQELDRGCI

-61 IAVSRTAPQSAHE
+61 IAVSKAAPQSTRE
-74 IVAKAVSIGLTDNKG
+74 IVAKAVSIGLTDTKG

-103 WSAIYVGARPMVY
+103 WSAVYVGARPTVY
-116 GILSAYHIGYLN
+116 GILSAYHIGYRN

-139 CAIHEVLL
+139 CGIHEVLL

-204 GKYCY
+204 RKYCY

-228 HSLREDGIFTC
+228 HALREDGIFTC

-357 VGGKRIRYEG
+357 VGGKRVRYEG

-419 DNSWLNPSTINPDD
+419 DNSWLNPSSINPDD
-433 LLLEDED
+433 LLLDEEDED
-440 DEDETDE
+440 GEDEGE
-447 QNEQN
+447 ERAA
-452 EPEAPEAPAESPAA
+452 EEAAPEAPAAQ
-466 PAPAEKPAPAPAPI
+466 
-480 EKPETAAPQAPEAP
+480 TPEAP
-494 AEPEPTIGGTYTFIP
+494 AASVAPVQPAKPQAAPEQAEPTIGQTYTFIP
-509 SERTSNQGI
+509 SGRTANQGI

-557 QLGNTYQLSLA
+557 QLGNTYQLSFA
-568 DAPETPQEAPAAPTA
+568 EPDAESPAAAPAEAPAAA
-583 PAAPAAPVAPAVPVP
+583 PAEAPAQPSQAPQTPQTSQ
-598 PPAKAPEAAPRAP
+598 AAQ
-611 EAAPAPSA
+611 EAAPAPGA
-619 SPEAPADPWI
+619 EEEANDPWV
-629 GRTLEMRFTGTTAA
+629 GKTLEMRFTGTTAA

-662 FGHKAVEFH
+662 SGHKAQEFH
-671 GLHAKVRVLSPN
+671 GLRAQVRVLSPN
-683 TCGDSYQCEF
+683 TCGGSYQCEL
-693 AEPVEAILAR
+693 AEPAEAILAR
-703 REPAKAPAQP
+703 REEAKPAAQAADAPAR
-713 AAEKPAE
+713 AEKPA
-720 KAPEKP
+720 KPEKP
-726 EKAEKSEKPRA
+726 ERPEKAAKP

-745 AAQSSWAWADP
+745 AARSSWAWADP
-756 ANFFTQRPTVVEN
+756 ANIFTQRPTVVEN

-794 IGYTEGNVL
+794 IGYAEGNVL

-809 LEGVTLS
+809 LEGTTLS
-816 VGDVLTVWI
+816 GGDVLTVWI
-825 YALDT
+825 HALDA
-830 QNKKIQVTMHRPD
+830 QNKKVQVTMHRPD

>member
-28 DVTAQDKQHIHH
+28 DVTAQDKQHVHH
-40 FVQQELDRGCV
+40 FVQQELDRGCI

-61 IAVSRTAPQSAHE
+61 IAVSKAAPQSTRE
-74 IVAKAVSIGLTDNKG
+74 IVAKAVSIGLTDTKG

-103 WSAIYVGARPMVY
+103 WSAVYVGARPTVY
-116 GILSAYHIGYLN
+116 GILSSYHIGYLN

-139 CAIHEVLL
+139 CGIHEVLL

-204 GKYCY
+204 KKYCY

-228 HSLREDGIFTC
+228 HALREDGIFTC

-357 VGGKRIRYEG
+357 VGGKRVRYEG

-419 DNSWLNPSTINPDD
+419 DNSWLNPSSINPDD
-433 LLLEDED
+433 LLLDEEDED
-440 DEDETDE
+440 GEDEERAAEDA
-447 QNEQN
+447 
-452 EPEAPEAPAESPAA
+452 PEEAPAAQAPETPAA
-466 PAPAEKPAPAPAPI
+466 PAALAAPAAPAASVAPVQPA
-480 EKPETAAPQAPEAP
+480 KPQAAPEQA
-494 AEPEPTIGGTYTFIP
+494 EPTIGQTYTFIP
-509 SERTSNQGI
+509 SGRTANQGI

-557 QLGNTYQLSLA
+557 QLGNTYQLSFA
-568 DAPETPQEAPAAPTA
+568 EPDAEASAAAPAEAPAAA
-583 PAAPAAPVAPAVPVP
+583 PAEAPAQPSQAPQVSQAVQ
-598 PPAKAPEAAPRAP
+598 
-611 EAAPAPSA
+611 EAAPAPGA
-619 SPEAPADPWI
+619 EEEANDPWV
-629 GRTLEMRFTGTTAA
+629 GKTLEMRFTGTTAA

-662 FGHKAVEFH
+662 SGHKAQEFH
-671 GLHAKVRVLSPN
+671 GLRAQVRVLSPN
-683 TCGDSYQCEF
+683 TCGGSYQCEL
-693 AEPVEAILAR
+693 AEPAEAILAR
-703 REPAKAPAQP
+703 REEAKPAAQAADAPAR
-713 AAEKPAE
+713 AEKPA
-720 KAPEKP
+720 KPEKP
-726 EKAEKSEKPRA
+726 ERPEKAAKP

-745 AAQSSWAWADP
+745 AARSSWAWADP
-756 ANFFTQRPTVVEN
+756 ANIFTQRPTVVEN

-794 IGYTEGNVL
+794 IGYAEGNVL

-809 LEGVTLS
+809 LEGTTLS
-816 VGDVLTVWI
+816 GGDVLTVWI
-825 YALDT
+825 HALDA
-830 QNKKIQVTMHRPD
+830 QNKKVQVTMHRPD

>member
-28 DVTAQDKQHIHH
+28 DVTAQDKQHVHH
-40 FVQQELDRGCV
+40 FVQQELDRGCI

-61 IAVSRTAPQSAHE
+61 IAVSKAAPQSTRE
-74 IVAKAVSIGLTDNKG
+74 IVAKAVSIGLTDTKG

-103 WSAIYVGARPMVY
+103 WSAVYVGARPTVY

-139 CAIHEVLL
+139 CGIHEVLL

-204 GKYCY
+204 KKYCY

-228 HSLREDGIFTC
+228 HALREDGIFTC

-357 VGGKRIRYEG
+357 VGGKRVRYEG

-419 DNSWLNPSTINPDD
+419 DNSWLNPSSINPDD
-433 LLLEDED
+433 LLLDEEDDDGEDEG
-440 DEDETDE
+440 EERAAE
-447 QNEQN
+447 EA
-452 EPEAPEAPAESPAA
+452 APEAPAAQTPEAPAALAAPAA
-466 PAPAEKPAPAPAPI
+466 PA
-480 EKPETAAPQAPEAP
+480 EAP
-494 AEPEPTIGGTYTFIP
+494 AEPAKPQAAPEQAEPTIGQTYTFIP
-509 SERTSNQGI
+509 SGRTANQGI

-557 QLGNTYQLSLA
+557 QLGNTYQLSFA
-568 DAPETPQEAPAAPTA
+568 EPDAESPAEAPAAA
-583 PAAPAAPVAPAVPVP
+583 PAEAPAKPSQAPQVSQ
-598 PPAKAPEAAPRAP
+598 AAQ
-611 EAAPAPSA
+611 EAAPAPGA
-619 SPEAPADPWI
+619 EEAANDPWV
-629 GRTLEMRFTGTTAA
+629 GKTLEMRFTGTTAA

-662 FGHKAVEFH
+662 SGHKAQEFH
-671 GLHAKVRVLSPN
+671 GLRAQVRVLSPN
-683 TCGDSYQCEF
+683 TCGGSYQCEL
-693 AEPVEAILAR
+693 AEPAEAILAR
-703 REPAKAPAQP
+703 REEAKPAAQAADAPAR
-713 AAEKPAE
+713 AEKPA
-720 KAPEKP
+720 KPEKP
-726 EKAEKSEKPRA
+726 ERPEKAAKP

-745 AAQSSWAWADP
+745 AARSSWAWADP
-756 ANFFTQRPTVVEN
+756 ANIFTQRPTVVEN

-794 IGYTEGNVL
+794 IGYAEGNVL

-809 LEGVTLS
+809 LEGTTLS
-816 VGDVLTVWI
+816 GGDVLTVWI
-825 YALDT
+825 HALDA
-830 QNKKIQVTMHRPD
+830 QNKKVQVTMHRPD

>member
-40 FVQQELDRGCV
+40 FVQQELDRGCI

-61 IAVSRTAPQSAHE
+61 IAVSKAAPQSTRE

-103 WSAIYVGARPMVY
+103 WSAVYVGARPTVY

-139 CAIHEVLL
+139 CGIHEVLL

-204 GKYCY
+204 KKYCY

-228 HSLREDGIFTC
+228 HALREDGIFTC

-263 PGPGMASFYRSVS
+263 PGPGMASFYRSVT

-357 VGGKRIRYEG
+357 VGGKRVRYEG

-419 DNSWLNPSTINPDD
+419 DNSWLNPSSINPDD
-433 LLLEDED
+433 LLLDEEDADGEDEG
-440 DEDETDE
+440 EECAAE
-447 QNEQN
+447 
-452 EPEAPEAPAESPAA
+452 EAMEESPSAQKAAEAPAA
-466 PAPAEKPAPAPAPI
+466 PA
-480 EKPETAAPQAPEAP
+480 ETP
-494 AEPEPTIGGTYTFIP
+494 AEPQDAPAQAEPAIGQTYTFIP
-509 SERTSNQGI
+509 SGRTANQGI

-539 TLEELL
+539 NLEELL

-557 QLGNTYQLSLA
+557 QLGNTYQLSFA
-568 DAPETPQEAPAAPTA
+568 EPDAASPAEAPAEAPAAT
-583 PAAPAAPVAPAVPVP
+583 PAESPARPSQTPQAVQ
-598 PPAKAPEAAPRAP
+598 

-619 SPEAPADPWI
+619 EEEADDPWV
-629 GRTLEMRFTGTTAA
+629 GKTLEMRFTGTTAA

-662 FGHKAVEFH
+662 SGHKAQEFH
-671 GLHAKVRVLSPN
+671 GLRAQVRVLSPN
-683 TCGDSYQCEF
+683 TCGGSYQCEL
-693 AEPVEAILAR
+693 AEPAEAILAR
-703 REPAKAPAQP
+703 REEAKPAAQP
-713 AAEKPAE
+713 AD
-720 KAPEKP
+720 AP
-726 EKAEKSEKPRA
+726 SSRA
-737 EKPARAPR
+737 EKPAKPEKSERPERSAKPERPARASR
-745 AAQSSWAWADP
+745 AAHSSWAWADP
-756 ANFFTQRPTVVEN
+756 ANIFTQRPTVVEN

-794 IGYTEGNVL
+794 IGYAEGNVL

-809 LEGVTLS
+809 LEGTTLS
-816 VGDVLTVWI
+816 SGDVLTVWI
-825 YALDT
+825 HALDA
-830 QNKKIQVTMHRPD
+830 QNKKVQVTMHRPN

>member
-28 DVTAQDKQHIHH
+28 DVTAQDKQHVHH
-40 FVQQELDRGCV
+40 FVQQELDRGCI

-61 IAVSRTAPQSAHE
+61 IAVSKAAPQSTRE
-74 IVAKAVSIGLTDNKG
+74 IVAKAVSIGLTDTKG

-103 WSAIYVGARPMVY
+103 WSAVYVGARPTVY

-139 CAIHEVLL
+139 CGIHEVLL

-204 GKYCY
+204 KKYCY

-228 HSLREDGIFTC
+228 HALREDGIFTC

-357 VGGKRIRYEG
+357 VGGKRVRYEG

-419 DNSWLNPSTINPDD
+419 DNSWLNPSSINPDD
-433 LLLEDED
+433 LLLDEEDED
-440 DEDETDE
+440 GEDEGE
-447 QNEQN
+447 ERAA
-452 EPEAPEAPAESPAA
+452 EEAAPEAPAAPAAVLPAALAAPAA
-466 PAPAEKPAPAPAPI
+466 PA
-480 EKPETAAPQAPEAP
+480 EAP
-494 AEPEPTIGGTYTFIP
+494 AQPAKPQAAPEQAEPTIGQTYTFIP
-509 SERTSNQGI
+509 SGRTANQGI

-557 QLGNTYQLSLA
+557 QLGNTYQLSFA
-568 DAPETPQEAPAAPTA
+568 EPDAESPAEAPAAA
-583 PAAPAAPVAPAVPVP
+583 PAEAPAQPSQAPQTSQAAQAVQ
-598 PPAKAPEAAPRAP
+598 
-611 EAAPAPSA
+611 EAAPAPGA
-619 SPEAPADPWI
+619 EEEANDPWV
-629 GRTLEMRFTGTTAA
+629 GKTLEMRFTGTTAA

-662 FGHKAVEFH
+662 SGHKAQEFH
-671 GLHAKVRVLSPN
+671 GLRAQVRVLSPN
-683 TCGDSYQCEF
+683 TCGGSYQCEL
-693 AEPVEAILAR
+693 AEPAEAILAR
-703 REPAKAPAQP
+703 REEAKPAAQAADAPAR
-713 AAEKPAE
+713 AEKPA
-720 KAPEKP
+720 KPEKP
-726 EKAEKSEKPRA
+726 ERPEKAAKP

-745 AAQSSWAWADP
+745 AARSSWAWADP
-756 ANFFTQRPTVVEN
+756 ANIFTQRPTVVEN

-794 IGYTEGNVL
+794 IGYAEGNVL

-809 LEGVTLS
+809 LEGTTLS
-816 VGDVLTVWI
+816 GGDVLTVWI
-825 YALDT
+825 HALDA
-830 QNKKIQVTMHRPD
+830 QNKKVQVTMHRPD

>member
-28 DVTAQDKQHIHH
+28 DVTAQDKQHVHH
-40 FVQQELDRGCV
+40 FVQQELDRGCI

-61 IAVSRTAPQSAHE
+61 IAVSKAAPQSTRE
-74 IVAKAVSIGLTDNKG
+74 IVAKAVSIGLTDTKG

-103 WSAIYVGARPMVY
+103 WSAVYVGARPTVY

-139 CAIHEVLL
+139 CGIHEVLL

-204 GKYCY
+204 RKYCY

-228 HSLREDGIFTC
+228 HALREDGIFTC

-357 VGGKRIRYEG
+357 VGGKRVRYEG

-419 DNSWLNPSTINPDD
+419 DNSWLNPSSINPDD
-433 LLLEDED
+433 LLLDEEDED
-440 DEDETDE
+440 GEDEGE
-447 QNEQN
+447 ERAA
-452 EPEAPEAPAESPAA
+452 EEAAPEAPAAQ
-466 PAPAEKPAPAPAPI
+466 
-480 EKPETAAPQAPEAP
+480 TPEAP
-494 AEPEPTIGGTYTFIP
+494 AASVAPVQPAKPQAAPEQAEPPIGPTYTFIP
-509 SERTSNQGI
+509 SGRTANQGI

-557 QLGNTYQLSLA
+557 QLGNTYQLSFA
-568 DAPETPQEAPAAPTA
+568 EPDAESPAAAPAEAPAAA
-583 PAAPAAPVAPAVPVP
+583 PAEAPAQPSQAPQTPQTSQ
-598 PPAKAPEAAPRAP
+598 AAQ
-611 EAAPAPSA
+611 EAAPAPGA
-619 SPEAPADPWI
+619 EEEANDPWV
-629 GRTLEMRFTGTTAA
+629 GKTLEMRFTGTTAA

-662 FGHKAVEFH
+662 SGHKAQEFH
-671 GLHAKVRVLSPN
+671 GLRAQVRVLSPN
-683 TCGDSYQCEF
+683 TCGGSYQCEL
-693 AEPVEAILAR
+693 AEPAEAILAR
-703 REPAKAPAQP
+703 REEAKPAAQAADAPSR
-713 AAEKPAE
+713 AEKPA
-720 KAPEKP
+720 KPEKP
-726 EKAEKSEKPRA
+726 ERPEKAAKP

-745 AAQSSWAWADP
+745 AARSSWAWADP
-756 ANFFTQRPTVVEN
+756 ANIFTQRPTVVEN

-794 IGYTEGNVL
+794 IGYAEGNVL

-809 LEGVTLS
+809 LEGTTLS
-816 VGDVLTVWI
+816 GGDVLTVWI
-825 YALDT
+825 HALDA
-830 QNKKIQVTMHRPD
+830 QNKKVQVTMHRPD

>member
-28 DVTAQDKQHIHH
+28 DVTAQDKQHVHH
-40 FVQQELDRGCV
+40 FVQQELDRGCI

-61 IAVSRTAPQSAHE
+61 IAVSKAAPQSTRE
-74 IVAKAVSIGLTDNKG
+74 IVAKAVSIGLTDTKG

-103 WSAIYVGARPMVY
+103 WSAVYVGARPTVY

-139 CAIHEVLL
+139 CGIHEVLL

-204 GKYCY
+204 KKYCY

-228 HSLREDGIFTC
+228 HALREDGIFTC

-357 VGGKRIRYEG
+357 VGGKRVRYEG

-419 DNSWLNPSTINPDD
+419 DNSWLNPSSINPDD
-433 LLLEDED
+433 LLLDEEDED
-440 DEDETDE
+440 GEEE
-447 QNEQN
+447 GE
-452 EPEAPEAPAESPAA
+452 ERAAEEAAPEAPAAQTPEAPAALAAPAA
-466 PAPAEKPAPAPAPI
+466 PAASVAPVQPAKPQ
-480 EKPETAAPQAPEAP
+480 AAPEQA
-494 AEPEPTIGGTYTFIP
+494 EPTIGQTYTFIP
-509 SERTSNQGI
+509 SGRTANQGI

-557 QLGNTYQLSLA
+557 QLGNTYQLSFA
-568 DAPETPQEAPAAPTA
+568 EPDAEASAAAPAEAPAAA
-583 PAAPAAPVAPAVPVP
+583 PAEAPAQPSQTPQVSQTPQ
-598 PPAKAPEAAPRAP
+598 AAQ
-611 EAAPAPSA
+611 EAAPAPGA
-619 SPEAPADPWI
+619 EEAANDPWV
-629 GRTLEMRFTGTTAA
+629 GKTLEMRFTGTTAA

-662 FGHKAVEFH
+662 SGHKAQEFH
-671 GLHAKVRVLSPN
+671 GLRAQVRVLSPN
-683 TCGDSYQCEF
+683 TCGGSYQCEL
-693 AEPVEAILAR
+693 AEPAEAILAR
-703 REPAKAPAQP
+703 REEAKPAAQAADAPA
-713 AAEKPAE
+713 
-720 KAPEKP
+720 
-726 EKAEKSEKPRA
+726 RA
-737 EKPARAPR
+737 EKPAKPEKPERPEKAAKPEKPTRAPR
-745 AAQSSWAWADP
+745 AARSSWAWADP
-756 ANFFTQRPTVVEN
+756 ANIFTQRPTVVEN

-794 IGYTEGNVL
+794 IGYAEGNVL

-809 LEGVTLS
+809 LEGTTLS
-816 VGDVLTVWI
+816 GGDVLTVWI
-825 YALDT
+825 HALDA
-830 QNKKIQVTMHRPD
+830 QNKKVQVTMHRPD

>member
-28 DVTAQDKQHIHH
+28 DVTAQDKQHVHH
-40 FVQQELDRGCV
+40 FVQQELDRGCI

-61 IAVSRTAPQSAHE
+61 IAVSKAAPQSTRE
-74 IVAKAVSIGLTDNKG
+74 IVAKAVSIGLTDTKG

-103 WSAIYVGARPMVY
+103 WSAVYVGARPTVY

-139 CAIHEVLL
+139 CGIHEVLL

-204 GKYCY
+204 KKYCY

-228 HSLREDGIFTC
+228 HALREDGIFTC

-357 VGGKRIRYEG
+357 VGGKRVRYEG

-391 SRRDGFYVPET
+391 SRRDGFYIPET

-419 DNSWLNPSTINPDD
+419 DNSWLNPSSINPDD
-433 LLLEDED
+433 LLLDEEDED
-440 DEDETDE
+440 GEDEGE
-447 QNEQN
+447 ERAA
-452 EPEAPEAPAESPAA
+452 EEAAPEAPAAQTPEAPAA
-466 PAPAEKPAPAPAPI
+466 PAALAAPAAPA
-480 EKPETAAPQAPEAP
+480 EAP
-494 AEPEPTIGGTYTFIP
+494 AAPAKPQAAPEQAEPTIGQTYTFIP
-509 SERTSNQGI
+509 SGRTANQGI

-557 QLGNTYQLSLA
+557 QLGNTYQLSFA
-568 DAPETPQEAPAAPTA
+568 EPDAEASAAAPAEAPAAA
-583 PAAPAAPVAPAVPVP
+583 PAEAPAQPSQAPQVSQ
-598 PPAKAPEAAPRAP
+598 AAQ
-611 EAAPAPSA
+611 EAAPAPGVEE
-619 SPEAPADPWI
+619 EANDPWV
-629 GRTLEMRFTGTTAA
+629 GKTLEMRFTGTTAA
-643 KALKAESDEIKG
+643 KALKAESDEITG

-662 FGHKAVEFH
+662 SGHKAQEFH
-671 GLHAKVRVLSPN
+671 GLCAQVRVLSPN
-683 TCGDSYQCEF
+683 TCGGSYQCEL
-693 AEPVEAILAR
+693 AEPAEAILAR
-703 REPAKAPAQP
+703 REEAKPAAQAADAPA
-713 AAEKPAE
+713 
-720 KAPEKP
+720 
-726 EKAEKSEKPRA
+726 RA
-737 EKPARAPR
+737 EKPAKPEKPERPEKAAKPEKPARVPR
-745 AAQSSWAWADP
+745 AARSSWAWADP
-756 ANFFTQRPTVVEN
+756 ANIFTQRPTVVEN

-794 IGYTEGNVL
+794 IGYAEGNVL

-809 LEGVTLS
+809 LEGTTLS
-816 VGDVLTVWI
+816 SGDVLTVWI
-825 YALDT
+825 HALDT
-830 QNKKIQVTMHRPD
+830 QNKKVQVTMHRPD

>member
-28 DVTAQDKQHIHH
+28 DVTAQDKQHVHH
-40 FVQQELDRGCV
+40 FVQQELDRGCI

-61 IAVSRTAPQSAHE
+61 IAVSKAAPQSTRE
-74 IVAKAVSIGLTDNKG
+74 IVAKAVSIGLTDTKG

-103 WSAIYVGARPMVY
+103 WSAVYVGARPTVY
-116 GILSAYHIGYLN
+116 GILSSYHIGYLN

-139 CAIHEVLL
+139 CGIHEVLL

-204 GKYCY
+204 KKYCY

-228 HSLREDGIFTC
+228 HALREDGIFTC

-357 VGGKRIRYEG
+357 VGGKRVRYEG

-419 DNSWLNPSTINPDD
+419 DNSWLNPSSINPDD
-433 LLLEDED
+433 LLLDEEDED
-440 DEDETDE
+440 GEDEGE
-447 QNEQN
+447 ERAA
-452 EPEAPEAPAESPAA
+452 EEAAPEAPAAPAAVLPAALAAPAA
-466 PAPAEKPAPAPAPI
+466 PA
-480 EKPETAAPQAPEAP
+480 EAP
-494 AEPEPTIGGTYTFIP
+494 AEPAKPQDAPEQAEPTIGQTYTFIP
-509 SERTSNQGI
+509 SGRTANQGI

-557 QLGNTYQLSLA
+557 QLGNTYQLSFA
-568 DAPETPQEAPAAPTA
+568 EPDAESPAAAPAEAPAAA
-583 PAAPAAPVAPAVPVP
+583 PAEAPAQVSQTSQ
-598 PPAKAPEAAPRAP
+598 AAQ
-611 EAAPAPSA
+611 EAAPAPGGEE
-619 SPEAPADPWI
+619 EANDPWV
-629 GRTLEMRFTGTTAA
+629 GKTLEMRFTGTTAA

-662 FGHKAVEFH
+662 SGHKAQEFH
-671 GLHAKVRVLSPN
+671 GLRAQVRVLSPN
-683 TCGDSYQCEF
+683 TCGGSYQCEL
-693 AEPVEAILAR
+693 AEPAEAILAR
-703 REPAKAPAQP
+703 REEAKPAAQAADAPAR
-713 AAEKPAE
+713 AEKPA
-720 KAPEKP
+720 KPEKP
-726 EKAEKSEKPRA
+726 ERPEKAAKP

-745 AAQSSWAWADP
+745 AARSSWAWADP
-756 ANFFTQRPTVVEN
+756 ANIFTQRPTVVEN

-794 IGYTEGNVL
+794 IGYAEGNVL

-809 LEGVTLS
+809 LEGTTLS
-816 VGDVLTVWI
+816 GGDVLTVWI
-825 YALDT
+825 HALDA
-830 QNKKIQVTMHRPD
+830 QNKKVQVTMHRPD

>member
-28 DVTAQDKQHIHH
+28 DVTAQDKQHVHH
-40 FVQQELDRGCV
+40 FVQQELDRGCI

-61 IAVSRTAPQSAHE
+61 IAVSKAAPQSTRE
-74 IVAKAVSIGLTDNKG
+74 IVAKAVSIGLTDTKG

-103 WSAIYVGARPMVY
+103 WSAVYVGARPTVY

-139 CAIHEVLL
+139 CGIHEVLL

-204 GKYCY
+204 KKYCY

-228 HSLREDGIFTC
+228 HALREDGIFTC

-357 VGGKRIRYEG
+357 VGGKRVRYEG

-419 DNSWLNPSTINPDD
+419 DNSWLNPSSINPDD
-433 LLLEDED
+433 LLLDEEDED
-440 DEDETDE
+440 GEDEGE
-447 QNEQN
+447 ERAA
-452 EPEAPEAPAESPAA
+452 EEAAPEAPAAQTPEAPAALAAPAA
-466 PAPAEKPAPAPAPI
+466 PA
-480 EKPETAAPQAPEAP
+480 EAP
-494 AEPEPTIGGTYTFIP
+494 AQPAKPQAAPEQAEPTIGQTYTFIP
-509 SERTSNQGI
+509 SGRTANQGI

-557 QLGNTYQLSLA
+557 QLGNTYQLSFA
-568 DAPETPQEAPAAPTA
+568 EPDAESPAAAPAEAPAAA
-583 PAAPAAPVAPAVPVP
+583 PAEAPAQPSQAPQVSQ
-598 PPAKAPEAAPRAP
+598 AAQ
-611 EAAPAPSA
+611 EAAPAPGA
-619 SPEAPADPWI
+619 EEEANDPWV
-629 GRTLEMRFTGTTAA
+629 GKTLEMRFTGTTAA

-662 FGHKAVEFH
+662 SGHKAQEFH
-671 GLHAKVRVLSPN
+671 GLRAQVRVLSPN
-683 TCGDSYQCEF
+683 TCGGSYQCEL
-693 AEPVEAILAR
+693 AEPAEAILAR
-703 REPAKAPAQP
+703 REEAKPAAQAADAPAR
-713 AAEKPAE
+713 AEKPA
-720 KAPEKP
+720 KPEKP
-726 EKAEKSEKPRA
+726 ERPEKAAKP

-745 AAQSSWAWADP
+745 AARSSWAWADP
-756 ANFFTQRPTVVEN
+756 ANIFTQRPTVVEN

-794 IGYTEGNVL
+794 IGYAEGNVL

-809 LEGVTLS
+809 LEGTTLS
-816 VGDVLTVWI
+816 GGDVLTVWI
-825 YALDT
+825 HALDA
-830 QNKKIQVTMHRPD
+830 QNKKVQVTMHRPD

>member
-28 DVTAQDKQHIHH
+28 DVTAQDKQHVHH
-40 FVQQELDRGCV
+40 FVQQELDRGCI

-61 IAVSRTAPQSAHE
+61 IAVSKAAPQSTRE
-74 IVAKAVSIGLTDNKG
+74 IVAKAVSIGLTDTKG

-103 WSAIYVGARPMVY
+103 WSAVYVGARPTVY

-139 CAIHEVLL
+139 CGIHEVLL

-204 GKYCY
+204 KKYCY

-228 HSLREDGIFTC
+228 HALREDGIFTC

-357 VGGKRIRYEG
+357 VGGKRVRYEG

-419 DNSWLNPSTINPDD
+419 DNSWLNPSSINPDD
-433 LLLEDED
+433 LLLDEEDED
-440 DEDETDE
+440 GEDEGE
-447 QNEQN
+447 ERAA
-452 EPEAPEAPAESPAA
+452 EEAAPEAPAAQAPETPAA
-466 PAPAEKPAPAPAPI
+466 PAALAAPAAPAASVAPVQ
-480 EKPETAAPQAPEAP
+480 PAQPQAAPEQA
-494 AEPEPTIGGTYTFIP
+494 EPTIGQTSTFRP
-509 SERTSNQGI
+509 SGRTANQGI

-557 QLGNTYQLSLA
+557 QLGNTYQLSFA
-568 DAPETPQEAPAAPTA
+568 EPDAEASAAAPAEAPAAA
-583 PAAPAAPVAPAVPVP
+583 PAEAPAQVSQP
-598 PPAKAPEAAPRAP
+598 PQAAQ
-611 EAAPAPSA
+611 EAAPAPGA
-619 SPEAPADPWI
+619 EEEANDPWV
-629 GRTLEMRFTGTTAA
+629 GKTLEMRFTGTTAA

-662 FGHKAVEFH
+662 SGHKAQEFH
-671 GLHAKVRVLSPN
+671 GLRAQVRVLSPN
-683 TCGDSYQCEF
+683 TCGGSYQCEL
-693 AEPVEAILAR
+693 AEPAEAILAR
-703 REPAKAPAQP
+703 REEAKPAAQAADAPAR
-713 AAEKPAE
+713 AEKPA
-720 KAPEKP
+720 KPEKP
-726 EKAEKSEKPRA
+726 ERPEKAAKP

-745 AAQSSWAWADP
+745 AARSSWAWADP
-756 ANFFTQRPTVVEN
+756 ANIFTQRPTVVEN

-794 IGYTEGNVL
+794 IGYAEGNVL

-809 LEGVTLS
+809 LEGTTLS
-816 VGDVLTVWI
+816 SGDVLTVWI
-825 YALDT
+825 HALDT
-830 QNKKIQVTMHRPD
+830 QNKKVQVTMHRPD

>member
-28 DVTAQDKQHIHH
+28 DVTAQDKQHVHH
-40 FVQQELDRGCV
+40 FVQQELDRGCI

-61 IAVSRTAPQSAHE
+61 IAVSKAAPQSTRE
-74 IVAKAVSIGLTDNKG
+74 IVAKAVSIGLTDTKG

-103 WSAIYVGARPMVY
+103 WSAVYVGARPTVY

-139 CAIHEVLL
+139 CGIHEVLL

-204 GKYCY
+204 KKYCY

-228 HSLREDGIFTC
+228 HALREDGIFTC

-419 DNSWLNPSTINPDD
+419 DNSWLNPSSINPDD
-433 LLLEDED
+433 LLLDEEDED
-440 DEDETDE
+440 GEDEGE
-447 QNEQN
+447 ERAA
-452 EPEAPEAPAESPAA
+452 EEAAPEAPAAQTPAA
-466 PAPAEKPAPAPAPI
+466 PAALAAPA
-480 EKPETAAPQAPEAP
+480 AP
-494 AEPEPTIGGTYTFIP
+494 AEPAKPQAAPEQAEPTIGQTYTFIP
-509 SERTSNQGI
+509 SGRTANQGI

-557 QLGNTYQLSLA
+557 QLGNTYQLSFA
-568 DAPETPQEAPAAPTA
+568 EPDAEASAEAPAEAPAAA
-583 PAAPAAPVAPAVPVP
+583 PAEAPAQPSQAPQVSQAAQAVQ
-598 PPAKAPEAAPRAP
+598 
-611 EAAPAPSA
+611 EAAPAPGAEEEA
-619 SPEAPADPWI
+619 SNPWV
-629 GRTLEMRFTGTTAA
+629 GKTLEMRFTGTTAA

-662 FGHKAVEFH
+662 SGHKAQEFH
-671 GLHAKVRVLSPN
+671 GLRAQVRVLSPN
-683 TCGDSYQCEF
+683 TCGGSYQCEL
-693 AEPVEAILAR
+693 AEPAEAILAR
-703 REPAKAPAQP
+703 REEAKPAAQAADAPAR
-713 AAEKPAE
+713 AEKPA
-720 KAPEKP
+720 KPEKP
-726 EKAEKSEKPRA
+726 ERPEKAAKP

-745 AAQSSWAWADP
+745 AARSSWAWADP
-756 ANFFTQRPTVVEN
+756 ANIFTQRPTVVEN

-794 IGYTEGNVL
+794 IGYAEGNVL

-809 LEGVTLS
+809 LEGTTLS
-816 VGDVLTVWI
+816 SGDVLTVWI
-825 YALDT
+825 HALDA
-830 QNKKIQVTMHRPD
+830 QNKKVQVTMHRPD